1 MQPHTVR
8 HDPRQLV
15 TDLARSNSTNDGQAV
30 KLDRALSPVPQLNV
44 DVGKQVVTSVHHHTR
59 CREFAHNR
67 HEPMV
72 EQLLHYVKPS
82 VTVAF
87 FALSPGHSFGD
98 NPVVDQINTL
108 IEQRCALTIR
118 RRTDPA
124 SDLVASIT
132 APN

>member
-8 HDPRQLV
+8 HDPGQLV
-15 TDLARSNSTNDGQAV
+15 TDLARSNSTKDGQAV

-67 HEPMV
+67 HGPRV
-72 EQLLHYVKPS
+72 GQLLHYVKPS
-82 VTVAF
+82 VTVPF

-118 RRTDPA
+118 RLTDPA
-124 SDLVASIT
+124 ADLVASIT

>member
-8 HDPRQLV
+8 HDPGQLV

-44 DVGKQVVTSVHHHTR
+44 DVGKQVVT
-59 CREFAHNR
+59 
-67 HEPMV
+67 
-72 EQLLHYVKPS
+72 
-82 VTVAF
+82 VAF

-118 RRTDPA
+118 RLTDPA
-124 SDLVASIT
+124 ADLVASIT

>member
-8 HDPRQLV
+8 HDPGQLV
-15 TDLARSNSTNDGQAV
+15 TDLARSNSTKDGQAV
-30 KLDRALSPVPQLNV
+30 KLDRALSLVPQLNV

-67 HEPMV
+67 HEPRV
-72 EQLLHYVKPS
+72 GQLLHYVKPS
-82 VTVAF
+82 VTAPF